1 MNTTVPVSMRA
12 WVAKAYGGPDVLT
25 LERVPVPK
33 PGAKEVLI
41 RVQAT
46 TVSAA
51 DRRIRAMD
59 FPSGMRLA
67 GRLAFGFDRPRRPV
81 LGVELTGVVVAVGS
95 RSTRFR
101 IGDPVI
107 ALCGPRMGG
116 HAEYV
121 AVRERAAVIVRPA
134 QMPIETAAALGFGG
148 TAALDFLRRAGL
160 RADERILVI
169 GAAGTVGSALVQ
181 LAAAAGAHVTAVTST
196 HNLEKV
202 RDLGANTVVDRNTDD
217 VTRMDTTFDV
227 VADAVGALCFRR
239 ALPLL
244 AERGRYL
251 AINGTLSDMIARA
264 RGGKRCIAG
273 PAVERAADLT
283 ELSELCAKAQF
294 TPLLDSVFA
303 FDALPQA
310 HARVDTGHKS
320 GSVVV
325 RL

>member
-1 MNTTVPVSMRA
+1 MNTTVPESMRA
-12 WVAKAYGGPDVLT
+12 WVAQAYGGTDVLT
-25 LERVPVPK
+25 MKSVPVPK
-33 PGAKEVLI
+33 PGANEVLI

-46 TVSAA
+46 TVSSA

-59 FPSGMRLA
+59 FPSGLRLA
-67 GRLAFGFDRPRRPV
+67 GRLAFGLSRPRRPV
-81 LGVELTGVVVAVGS
+81 LGAELTGIVVALGN
-95 RSTRFR
+95 RTTRLK

-121 AVRERAAVIVRPA
+121 AVPERAAVVVRPA
-134 QMPIETAAALGFGG
+134 HMPIETAAALGFGG
-148 TAALDFLRRAGL
+148 TAARSFLRRAGL
-160 RADERILVI
+160 CADEHILVI

-181 LAAAAGAHVTAVTST
+181 LAVTAGARVTAVTST
-196 HNLEKV
+196 DHLEKV
-202 RDLGANTVVDRNTDD
+202 RDLGATTVIDRSTDD

-251 AINGTLSDMIARA
+251 AINGALSDMIARP
-264 RGGKRCIAG
+264 RDGKRCVAG
-273 PAVERAADLT
+273 PAAERAEDLA
-283 ELSELCAKAQF
+283 ELSNLWACGQF

-303 FDALPQA
+303 FEALPEA
-310 HARVDTGHKS
+310 HARVDTGHKH

-325 RL
+325 MI